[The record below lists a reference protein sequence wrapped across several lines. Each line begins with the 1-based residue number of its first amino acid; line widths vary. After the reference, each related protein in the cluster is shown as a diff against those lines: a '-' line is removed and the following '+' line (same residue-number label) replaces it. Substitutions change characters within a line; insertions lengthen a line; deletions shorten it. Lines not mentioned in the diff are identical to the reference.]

1 MTSMNVINTS
11 VEKFLQI
18 SGQMLT
24 AVTLCDA
31 LWDNK
36 NYKNKAGI
44 ASAETSGSHSW
55 VLFIVFIKYMFY
67 CQMLCAAVWLKYLLA
82 WWDREHY
89 MHYSWRA

>member
-24 AVTLCDA
+24 AVTLCDT

-36 NYKNKAGI
+36 KL
-44 ASAETSGSHSW
+44 E
-55 VLFIVFIKYMFY
+55 
-67 CQMLCAAVWLKYLLA
+67 
-82 WWDREHY
+82 R
-89 MHYSWRA
+89 